1 MPADNEHQ
9 PEAVRPDLADG
20 EAPRLLEVEPR
31 SPIGAERPEADG
43 DIAFAPGADV
53 PLPPPPDEVP
63 RCGWCSALLEDPAAP
78 ICTTCGAQLVT
89 PEPVDVPGLTAV
101 DPALLALAN
110 RPKPE
115 KRGLA
120 SWLAGDTI
128 DEYPLPTE
136 SELAAL
142 APPDAAV
149 RREMRRLE
157 LAAAGIVVGDDAGAA
172 PLDDAGSRPDEA
184 APHADDAGPRV
195 DDDAMPPGEA
205 IGRDP
210 A

>member
-1 MPADNEHQ
+1 MPADTEQQ
-9 PEAVRPDLADG
+9 PEAVRPGLADG
-20 EAPRLLEVEPR
+20 EAPGLTDVELRPA
-31 SPIGAERPEADG
+31 IEDARPEADG
-43 DIAFAPGADV
+43 DLAFAPGADV

-63 RCGWCSALLEDPAAP
+63 RCGWCSAVLEDPAAP
-78 ICTTCGAQLVT
+78 TCSACGAQLVT

-115 KRGLA
+115 KRSLA

-172 PLDDAGSRPDEA
+172 PLDDAGTRP
-184 APHADDAGPRV
+184 ADALPRA
-195 DDDAMPPGEA
+195 DDDAVPPGGA
-205 IGRDP
+205 AGRDP